1 MSMTSPI
8 QAHISSVFVHVT
20 DLKRSTEWY
29 SRLLGLPI
37 KPERVN
43 GGPIYWFDLDQQTGL
58 ILDDNRNNPKDET
71 HPLFMLKTRNTLKAY
86 EYVQQQGI
94 RIVKEYYEDE
104 AVSFFNFA
112 DFDGNVLMVCGPG
125 RGQQE
130 YENVQDSPTG
140 AAGASSSP
148 IKSKITNVFVNVT
161 DLKRATEWY
170 NHLLQLP
177 IKPEEEQ
184 FIYEIIMAQGANLL
198 LDVNRYVQKQ
208 DYKTLFMFET
218 HDLAAAHDFLIEN
231 NISIFTPMERYETVS
246 FLTFKD
252 PDGNVL
258 MVCQRTGA

>member
-20 DLKRSTEWY
+20 YLKRSTEWY

-43 GGPIYWFDLDQQTGL
+43 GGPITGL
-58 ILDDNRNNPKDET
+58 ILTSKQVLYALLDDNRNNPKDET

-140 AAGASSSP
+140 AAGAQAVRSRV
-148 IKSKITNVFVNVT
+148 K
-161 DLKRATEWY
+161 LRMY
-170 NHLLQLP
+170 L
-177 IKPEEEQ
+177 
-184 FIYEIIMAQGANLL
+184 
-198 LDVNRYVQKQ
+198 
-208 DYKTLFMFET
+208 
-218 HDLAAAHDFLIEN
+218 
-231 NISIFTPMERYETVS
+231 
-246 FLTFKD
+246 
-252 PDGNVL
+252 
-258 MVCQRTGA
+258 